1 MKVTAGKVAGFVA
14 RPPAGVAVFL
24 VFGPDQGA
32 VRDHAKTL
40 IGQVA
45 RADDPF
51 SVVELSGPDL
61 AKDPGRLAD
70 EARSVG
76 FFGGIPVVNVREGTD
91 AAAAALKPA
100 VEAAGWGTR
109 IVVEAG
115 DLSPRSALRKL
126 AEGAD
131 AAAAIGCYPP
141 DATAMAEL
149 VRTRLQAAGKRV
161 DAEAEHALAA
171 ALPADRGV
179 ALNEIDKLIL
189 YLGDDDR
196 LTVEMVAA
204 AIGDAGE
211 RSIDDLAMAAGT
223 GDLAGADGAYRR
235 LIADNVSVVAIARG
249 LQRHVAR
256 LYQAANRVAAGTGPD
271 QAIKELRPPVFF
283 KHVPAVRRQLGTW
296 RPDRLER
303 ALALLTEAE
312 AQAKRTGMPDGALLH
327 RVVLQVARL
336 GAARR

>member
-40 IGQVA
+40 IGQAA

-61 AKDPGRLAD
+61 AKDPARLAD

-76 FFGGIPVVNVREGTD
+76 FFGGTPVISVRDATD
-91 AAAAALKPA
+91 AVAGALKPA

-115 DLSPRSALRKL
+115 DLSARSSLRKL
-126 AEGAD
+126 VEAAD

-141 DATAMAEL
+141 DAMAMAEL
-149 VRTRLQAAGKRV
+149 VRHRLQAAGKRV
-161 DAEAEHALAA
+161 DADAEHALAA
-171 ALPADRGV
+171 ALPPDRGV

-189 YLGDDDR
+189 YLGSDDR
-196 LTVEMVAA
+196 LTLEMVAA

-211 RSIDDLAMAAGT
+211 RSIDDLAMAAGG
-223 GDLAGADGAYRR
+223 GDLAAADGAYQR
-235 LIADNVSVVAIARG
+235 LIADGVSVVAIARG
-249 LQRHVAR
+249 LQRHFNR
-256 LYQAANRVAAGTGPD
+256 LYQAANRVAAGTGAD

-283 KHVPAVRRQLGTW
+283 KHAPAFRRQLGTW
-296 RPDRLER
+296 RPERLER

-312 AQAKRTGMPDGALLH
+312 ALTKRTGMPDRALLH

-336 GAARR
+336 GAGR